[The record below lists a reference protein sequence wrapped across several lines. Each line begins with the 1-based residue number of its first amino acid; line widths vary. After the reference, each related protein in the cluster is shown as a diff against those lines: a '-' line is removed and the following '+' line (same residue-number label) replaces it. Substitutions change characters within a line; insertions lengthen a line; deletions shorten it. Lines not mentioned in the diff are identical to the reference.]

1 MPSRIQDDLDQLDTL
16 LKIMAALRNPEG
28 GCPWDLEQTFR
39 SIAPY
44 TLEEAYEVV
53 DAIERGN
60 LDDLKE
66 ELGDLLLQVVF
77 HARMAEEQNAFQFR
91 DVVEGISAKMI
102 RRHPHVFSDHG
113 GGGTDTPAKV
123 AASWE
128 EIKQAEK
135 AAKEATPKGLLED
148 VPVVLPSLTQAVKLQ
163 KRAAKVGFDW
173 SSAKPVLDKFEEE
186 MAELREA
193 TEAQDADHMEE
204 EFGDLLF
211 VLANYARHLKIDPD
225 AALRRA
231 NQKFRNRFGAME
243 MMVATPKSLADM
255 SLEELEALWVR
266 AKTLEKKALEKATK
280 TTA

>member
-1 MPSRIQDDLDQLDTL
+1 MTKPTPPSLDQIDAL
-16 LKIMAALRNPEG
+16 LSIMASLRDPDG
-28 GCPWDLEQTFR
+28 GCPWDLAQDFR

-44 TLEEAYEVV
+44 TLEEAYEVA
-53 DAIERGN
+53 DAIERGS

-77 HARMAEEQNAFQFR
+77 HARMAEEQGAFQFS
-91 DVVEGISAKMI
+91 DVVAAICSKMI
-102 RRHPHVFSDHG
+102 RRHPHVFGD
-113 GGGTDTPAKV
+113 GTAQSKNDV
-123 AASWE
+123 AATWD

-135 AAKEATPKGLLED
+135 DAKSSGPQGLLDD

-173 SSAKPVLDKFEEE
+173 PSAAPVLEKFEEE

-193 TEAQDADHMEE
+193 TGAQDADHMEE

-231 NQKFRNRFGAME
+231 NQKFRSRFGAME
-243 MMVATPKSLADM
+243 TMVSSQAELAAMD
-255 SLEELEALWVR
+255 LEALEALWVR
-266 AKTLEKKALEKATK
+266 AKALERA
-280 TTA
+280 